1 MKKTD
6 MHIAIAAYVLKLNHE
21 GEKALTKEERHKIR
35 EAMWSSLNML
45 DSIKEPIEPQI
56 LDNALANL
64 LAYIVSNGKSS
75 YVEKC
80 NHLSRIVMKTR
91 CILEM
96 VEQTPL
102 AEVLDMIY
110 DKKNHP
116 FTRIFK

>member
-1 MKKTD
+1 

-21 GEKALTKEERHKIR
+21 GEKALTKEERRKICD
-35 EAMWSSLNML
+35 AMWSSLSML
-45 DSIKEPIEPQI
+45 DGIKEPIEPQI

-64 LAYIVSNGKSS
+64 LAYIVSNGKET
-75 YVEKC
+75 YAEKTR
-80 NHLSRIVMKTR
+80 HLSNIVLKTR
-91 CILEM
+91 FILEM